1 MHHNE
6 WKKERVYERLS
17 SQARSEEFRNQ
28 YQELRSRTPVLK
40 PYPSAETLI
49 GALRAKGFPS
59 FDEKDALLHLLIS
72 TIQRDP
78 QLRGFGL
85 TLISIAM
92 WPSLE
97 HSYYKLLRLSKFLPD
112 LLAEI
117 HWRFMAEVTGY
128 NLAKRSK
135 IAINLQLNVEKRVRE
150 DLDDEKLYQDF
161 VGAHS
166 FLDADL
172 DQALGD
178 PHRNRSSQIRD
189 WQERVSTKELKRC
202 ARVAQA
208 TVRPLNPDEEGM
220 AEAVAKLTEAG
231 LLSQDEARLITD
243 HAVRGIELAEIAR
256 ERGIS
261 SGLARIRYHRAK
273 AKLRPYLDAEARR
286 VTPEPESGVLRVG
299 R

>member
-1 MHHNE
+1 MYQNE

-17 SQARSEEFRNQ
+17 SQARSEEFQTQ
-28 YQELRSRTPVLK
+28 YQTLRSRQPILQ
-40 PYPSAETLI
+40 PYTSVEVLI
-49 GALRAKGFPS
+49 GALRAKGARS

-72 TIQRDP
+72 TVQTEP
-78 QLRGFGL
+78 TLRGFSL
-85 TLISIAM
+85 TVISLAM
-92 WPSLE
+92 WPALE

-112 LLAEI
+112 LLAEL

-178 PHRNRSSQIRD
+178 P
-189 WQERVSTKELKRC
+189 
-202 ARVAQA
+202 
-208 TVRPLNPDEEGM
+208 
-220 AEAVAKLTEAG
+220 
-231 LLSQDEARLITD
+231 
-243 HAVRGIELAEIAR
+243 
-256 ERGIS
+256 
-261 SGLARIRYHRAK
+261 
-273 AKLRPYLDAEARR
+273 
-286 VTPEPESGVLRVG
+286 
-299 R
+299 

>member
-6 WKKERVYERLS
+6 WKKERVYGRLS
-17 SQARSEEFRNQ
+17 SQARSEEFQNQ
-28 YQELRSRTPVLK
+28 YQDLRSRTPVLK
-40 PYPSAETLI
+40 PYASVEALI

-72 TIQRDP
+72 TIQSDP
-78 QLRGFGL
+78 ELRGFGL

-97 HSYYKLLRLSKFLPD
+97 HSYYRLLRLSKFLPD

-117 HWRFMAEVTGY
+117 YWRFMAEVTGY

-135 IAINLQLNVEKRVRE
+135 IAVNLQLNVEKRVRE
-150 DLDDEKLYQDF
+150 SLDEEKRYQEF
-161 VGAHS
+161 VDAHS

-172 DQALGD
+172 DQALAD
-178 PHRNRSSQIRD
+178 PRRDRSSQIRE
-189 WQERVSTKELKRC
+189 WQERIPAKELKRC
-202 ARVAQA
+202 ARAAQA
-208 TVRPLNPDEEGM
+208 AVRPLNPDEEGM
-220 AEAVAKLTEAG
+220 AEAVARLTEAG

-261 SGLARIRYHRAK
+261 SGLMRIRYHRAK
-273 AKLRPYLDAEARR
+273 AKLRPCLDSR
-286 VTPEPESGVLRVG
+286 
-299 R
+299 